1 MSSLASYYFDG
12 QGKSIR
18 PQIVRLVSEALDGEM
33 NEKSFKIGM
42 IAEMI
47 HTASLIH
54 DDVIDKSDMRYWWL
68 FLLVEKNPTSERLTF

>member
-1 MSSLASYYFDG
+1 MKSSDYFDG

-18 PQIVRLVSEALDGEM
+18 PHIVNIMSQALTGSHETDE
-33 NEKSFKIGM
+33 NALKVGM

-54 DDVIDKSDMRYWWL
+54 DDVIDKSDTR
-68 FLLVEKNPTSERLTF
+68 

>member
-1 MSSLASYYFDG
+1 MKASYYFDG

-18 PQIVRLVSEALDGEM
+18 PHIVNIMSQALTGSDETDE
-33 NEKSFKIGM
+33 NALKVGM

-54 DDVIDKSDMRYWWL
+54 DDVIDKSDTR
-68 FLLVEKNPTSERLTF
+68 